1 MYKSFFQLKK
11 KPFEITSDPSFLWYG
26 EKHKEALATL
36 KYGVLGNKGFL
47 LMTGE
52 VGTGK
57 TTLIRKLTESLPKN
71 VKYAYIENPD
81 FETLDFFNYIAD
93 SFNVR
98 TQFKSKGSFLIFF
111 RKFLLKASEAGVKV
125 LLIIDEAQL
134 LSDNLLEQ
142 IRLLSNI
149 DKSETKLLNIFFA
162 GQSEFNKTLM
172 KPENRAVRQRITLNY
187 NIEPFDY
194 QETKEYINY
203 RLKTAGAVKK
213 IFMDDAVKKIYSFSK
228 GYPRKIN
235 IICDHCLLSAY
246 VKGMSYVDKKT
257 ADECSKE
264 LQLPHE
270 KKGKEKNKKKR
281 FVLKTFAAA
290 AVFLFITISIYSI
303 NFYNNG
309 AVIKSGL
316 NFFPEKFISEKK
328 KKDAFKSSY
337 NKDTTPDKETTLQ
350 TEHKSNS
357 YSYNFNTPVLKNF
370 LNQKPLNQDNRT
382 TGKVDFKYK
391 KIILQFLNNKNEL
404 DPDQT
409 ETINK
414 AAELLNTHPD
424 AAAVVTGYTDS
435 SGYPEYNRKL
445 SEFRANV
452 IKSYL
457 SGKGI
462 KPERIKAKGL
472 GDKNPVASN
481 STKEGKKA
489 NRRVEIEIYQKDNL
503 PE

>member
-11 KPFEITSDPSFLWYG
+11 KPFEITSDPYFLWHG

-81 FETLDFFNYIAD
+81 FEPLDFFNYIAD
-93 SFNVR
+93 SFNIR
-98 TQFKSKGSFLIFF
+98 TEFKSKGSFLIFF
-111 RKFLLKASEAGVKV
+111 KKFLLKASDAGVRV

-172 KPENRAVRQRITLNY
+172 KAENRAVRQRITLNY

-246 VKGMSYVDKKT
+246 VKGRTYVDKKT

-264 LQLPHE
+264 LKLPNE
-270 KKGKEKNKKKR
+270 ITIKEKKR
-281 FVLKTFAAA
+281 FGGKTFASA

-303 NFYNNG
+303 HFYHNG
-309 AVIKSGL
+309 PVIKSGL
-316 NFFPEKFISEKK
+316 NFLPEKFITLKNNAEPVK
-328 KKDAFKSSY
+328 SY
-337 NKDTTPDKETTLQ
+337 NIENKGPGKKNDINQRRFSD
-350 TEHKSNS
+350 S
-357 YSYNFNTPVLKNF
+357 YTYNFNMPELKNF
-370 LNQKPLNQDNRT
+370 LNQKPLNEENKT
-382 TGKVDFKYK
+382 AEKTDFNYK
-391 KIILQFLNNKNEL
+391 KIILQFMNNKNEL
-404 DPDQT
+404 DFTQT
-409 ETINK
+409 EKINK
-414 AAELLNTHPD
+414 AAELLNMYPD

-435 SGYPEYNRKL
+435 AGYPEYNKKL

-462 KPERIKAKGL
+462 NPNRIKAKGL
-472 GDKNPVASN
+472 GENNPVANN
-481 STKEGKKA
+481 STAKGKKA
-489 NRRVEIEIYQKDNL
+489 NRRVEIEIYQKASS